1 MAHVRI
7 PLCFVWYVEFLNL
20 ATLTYLRVDK
30 SLYNEKPHHLIYLSL
45 FNNYNFGIMHL
56 GTVNH
61 FMTMTDSCQM
71 LSSVHTGDRRDLCAS
86 VLFYIPLLREV
97 WSSSSSYV
105 LIAWRKSSYYAQPS
119 PAQPNVHI
127 LHQQILLWLG
137 CVDASS
143 KTAHY
148 NLRKGRSIL
157 IFVGGEKEQLLTTPG
172 EHTIYLSGRKGFIKL
187 ALEYGTP
194 LVPMVSVVM
203 LCCVVRLCQV
213 DCQSR

>member
-119 PAQPNVHI
+119 PAQPNPT
-127 LHQQILLWLG
+127 
-137 CVDASS
+137 C
-143 KTAHY
+143 
-148 NLRKGRSIL
+148 
-157 IFVGGEKEQLLTTPG
+157 IFYINRYCCGLDVWTRAPKLLTIT
-172 EHTIYLSGRKGFIKL
+172 YGRADQFLFLL
-187 ALEYGTP
+187 AGRRSSCWPLLESTLYT
-194 LVPMVSVVM
+194 
-203 LCCVVRLCQV
+203 
-213 DCQSR
+213 